1 MAAPVHPYS
10 DYGVALRT
18 LKTARSGLSIL
29 LFICVVVQFIGF
41 ALLYWTQQPYD
52 AMYPKL
58 TTVPQAIGLDKVAN
72 RINEAASQP
81 GVAALQTDWSP
92 RTPDGYRLNV
102 RKQWD
107 LTYLITVPLT
117 QILGLIAV
125 CSMTLLIFIT
135 LQVALVA
142 QAPGIAHMTRSLIW
156 MVLLLF
162 MVFPWQIFFSRDFH
176 IPGLLYGYRELLE
189 MVGPFVA
196 RNNAAP
202 LYRLQ
207 GFMVIARFIFWPVI
221 GMIVMLISAERFRAG
236 IMLAIGHPLQSIMQ
250 PRPQPNNPS
259 KPAIPAPNPLR

>member
-1 MAAPVHPYS
+1 MGTGVLVVAWRRAALDGY
-10 DYGVALRT
+10 T
-18 LKTARSGLSIL
+18 LIEGSCFATAPAGTTARLACETL
-29 LFICVVVQFIGF
+29 R
-41 ALLYWTQQPYD
+41 D
-52 AMYPKL
+52 
-58 TTVPQAIGLDKVAN
+58 
-72 RINEAASQP
+72 E
-81 GVAALQTDWSP
+81 
-92 RTPDGYRLNV
+92 
-102 RKQWD
+102 
-107 LTYLITVPLT
+107 
-117 QILGLIAV
+117 ILGLIAV

-189 MVGPFVA
+189 MIGPFVA
-196 RNNAAP
+196 KNNAEQ

-236 IMLAIGHPLQSIMQ
+236 IMLAIGHPLQSMMQ
-250 PRPQPNNPS
+250 PRP
-259 KPAIPAPNPLR
+259 KPMAAPAGTPAKR